1 MQVVLAVCFV
11 SVTCMKVSFVWRT
24 VYWYWITREIAVWV
38 HLWFIM
44 IFPPDLSFPI
54 RVLLWSLLM
63 CFQICMYLTFISSCM
78 LWPGICLFSL
88 ANALVGQTG
97 CTSEPKQ
104 SFSSSVL
111 WLRKCIDAGPH
122 TVRWMLEGTLEM
134 HVSRSIGQCS
144 KICLTPAAVDAAS
157 FLVHSAMHL
166 NLTRKAISHLFYY
179 FSIRLDKEQADV
191 CWEQTQTMSNMH
203 AAV

>member
-1 MQVVLAVCFV
+1 VLLYDTKYWSFWSLLSLHNISSSCYSSEPASLFDLRRLVLMQVVLAVCFV

-144 KICLTPAAVDAAS
+144 KIC
-157 FLVHSAMHL
+157 
-166 NLTRKAISHLFYY
+166 
-179 FSIRLDKEQADV
+179 
-191 CWEQTQTMSNMH
+191 
-203 AAV
+203 